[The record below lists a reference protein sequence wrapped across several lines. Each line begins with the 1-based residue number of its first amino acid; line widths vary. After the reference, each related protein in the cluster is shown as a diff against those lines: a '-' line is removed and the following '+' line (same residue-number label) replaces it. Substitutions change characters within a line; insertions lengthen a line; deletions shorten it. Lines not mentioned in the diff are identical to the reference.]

1 VPFADWSLKRR
12 RRERPARDVVFFIP
26 AASSDVLVVDMN
38 FRQNLPLRD

>member
-12 RRERPARDVVFFIP
+12 RRERLAGDAVFFIL
-26 AASSDVLVVDMN
+26 AALSDAPVADMN